1 VQTPFLAQSGNG
13 AYKENF
19 DRNTRSS
26 RGLVMLRSLRPLWL
40 YRGFVLGSVKRD
52 FQSRYRNSLL
62 GAAWAVINPLAMII
76 VYTVIFSQVM
86 RSRLPEADHP
96 FAYSIY
102 LCSGILTWSYFAE
115 VIVRGQNIFIENAN
129 LLKKINF
136 PRVSLPVINVLNTTI
151 NFLIGFSLFIVF
163 LLVAGAWPGWAF
175 FAAIP
180 ILVVQTLLAIG
191 IGTTLGVLNV
201 FFRDV
206 GQLCN
211 VLIQFWFW
219 FTPVVYP
226 VTILPQ
232 PLQNVL
238 SLNPMYAVVV
248 SYHEIFVFG
257 RMPDWNVLIYPSV
270 LAIALCLLGA
280 SVFRRHLADMVDE
293 L

>member
-1 VQTPFLAQSGNG
+1 
-13 AYKENF
+13 
-19 DRNTRSS
+19 
-26 RGLVMLRSLRPLWL
+26 MLRFLHPLWL
-40 YRGFVLGSVKRD
+40 YRGFVLGSVKRE

-62 GAAWAVINPLAMII
+62 GAAWAVINPLAMIV

-86 RSRLPEADHP
+86 RSRLPEVDHH

-115 VIVRGQNIFIENAN
+115 VVSRGNNIFIENAN

-136 PRVSLPVINVLNTTI
+136 PRVSLPVITVLNATI

-163 LLVAGAWPGWAF
+163 LLIAGAWPGWALL
-175 FAAIP
+175 AVIP
-180 ILVVQTLLAIG
+180 VLLIQTCLAIG

-226 VTILPQ
+226 VAILPEV
-232 PLQNVL
+232 LQDIL
-238 SLNPMYAVVV
+238 ALNPMFPVVV
-248 SYHEIFVFG
+248 AYHDIFVFG
-257 RMPDWNVLIYPSV
+257 RMPEWQALIYPSL
-270 LAIALCLLGA
+270 LAIVFCILGA
-280 SVFRRHLADMVDE
+280 SVFRKHASDMVDE
-293 L
+293 V